1 MDNLHSSVSERSEP
15 SSADLCQVDL
25 YYALRRA
32 ARDGDSQLPLS
43 VIAEMLVDCFGKDIR
58 FIVNLIAIY
67 DKRGIATYERSF

>member
-1 MDNLHSSVSERSEP
+1 MDSFDTSVSEHSEP

-32 ARDGDSQLPLS
+32 RDGDTQLPLS